1 MKQDFFATDADR
13 LEWVEI
19 YVDCGGEIVQ
29 VKNDA
34 TALASFITLNVQ
46 ELGLNDK
53 QQGRWFRL
61 TVMFQDPKDAMWMK
75 LKWL

>member
-13 LEWVEI
+13 LESVEI
-19 YVDCGGEIVQ
+19 YVDWAGEMAQ

-34 TALASFITLNVQ
+34 IALASFITLNVQ
-46 ELGLNDK
+46 ELGLKDK

-61 TVMFQDPKDAMWMK
+61 IVMFQDPKDAMWMR